1 MENKPETKGSLISSI
16 ESAGR
21 KAFNPDG
28 DDGTRSEGQRELS
41 QLISRT
47 GTSSLIAALNALI
60 KPDRVPRWL
69 RLHLM
74 DLLTLMPQ
82 RQDGVRATIEFVF
95 ASHPSSAVK
104 TSEASAPQKQGAN
117 ITLEALK
124 MATGLLAVPPASVEA
139 EKWFTGIAPQL
150 LDLLDGKEGNDLVKA
165 AAYII
170 GYGILGR
177 KQFGAPGSPGWRVF
191 AEPMVAV
198 INPSLSTQKPA
209 SEALVFSAG
218 PDAVVDLQKEITIV
232 QPDELALALQR
243 LTALLN
249 AHPNPGLTGRLL
261 APLLLPL
268 WTLSS
273 WSEIDEACVERFCKP
288 SKTLLQIYLKISG
301 STEKYSLIVNNLLC
315 NGRDLSDD
323 AHWTYESSGKPS
335 IAVKR
340 HRGKSATLVP
350 ELNWSILETKSQA
363 FTELLLTTASESD
376 TSKLFLQLFEHS
388 FKYPNKDRSDEVKI
402 KMELDDDEDPTL
414 RIVQSKVLQ
423 AMLDKIPDR
432 LIADSKG
439 MLELSERILAQF
451 CVSPENIDST
461 SVALSL
467 VNIVITAPSFQKTE
481 ADEKLLASIEDS
493 LDKITKENHPD
504 ISQTARNLSLVLR
517 YRDEVD
523 DPSER
528 PTAPTDRQ
536 VEDRK
541 TYNLALQYITQADSP
556 PPVRSEGL
564 NLISGLIRNSSSI
577 LDIQGVVVLLS
588 SLLAE
593 EEDYIN
599 LRVMKIF
606 VQLAEK
612 HPKSVVKELLERYVD
627 ANEEASV
634 DTRLRF
640 GEAIL
645 QVIQRLGD
653 TFSGEI
659 ASQVAESLLS
669 IAGRRGHRPKT
680 EEKQVREERLRARQN
695 RAAKTAWGGQ
705 VPDLSE
711 DAAAEEQERTEE
723 EKKRDEVLAQILQGW
738 ESKRGSE
745 DVRVRASALSVFLT
759 GLETNISGIG
769 ATLVEGAVDL
779 CVGILTMEAAEL
791 EKAILRRAA
800 IVLIL
805 TFVKALANAREQRR
819 RLGFGLADASR
830 EHIVQILEYVAQ
842 TDGDGLVQQHARDV
856 VESLRNWQVTAMLP
870 EAQEDSG
877 PAFTRIAG
885 IEVNLPKLEDQ
896 GARRP
901 KPLIEEIE

>member
-1 MENKPETKGSLISSI
+1 
-16 ESAGR
+16 
-21 KAFNPDG
+21 
-28 DDGTRSEGQRELS
+28 
-41 QLISRT
+41 
-47 GTSSLIAALNALI
+47 
-60 KPDRVPRWL
+60 
-69 RLHLM
+69 M

-82 RQDGVRATIEFVF
+82 RHDGVRATIEFVF
-95 ASHPSSAVK
+95 ASHPSSTVK

-124 MATGLLAVPPASVEA
+124 LATGLLAVPPASVEA

-198 INPSLSTQKPA
+198 INPSLSTQKST

-218 PDAVVDLQKEITIV
+218 PDAVVDLQKEATIV
-232 QPDELALALQR
+232 QPDELALALRR

-273 WSEIDEACVERFCKP
+273 WPEADKACVESFCHP

-301 STEKYSLIVNNLLC
+301 STEKYSLVVNNLLC
-315 NGRDLSDD
+315 NGSDLSDD
-323 AHWTYESSGKPS
+323 AHWTYGSSGDSS
-335 IAVKR
+335 ITVKR
-340 HRGKSATLVP
+340 HRGRSATLVP
-350 ELNWSILETKSQA
+350 ELNWAILENKSKS
-363 FTELLLTTASESD
+363 FTELLQTTASESD
-376 TSKLFLQLFEHS
+376 TSKLFLRLFEYA
-388 FKYPNKDRSDEVKI
+388 FKRQDRSDEVKVT
-402 KMELDDDEDPTL
+402 MALGDDEDPAL

-439 MLELSERILAQF
+439 MLKLSERILAEF
-451 CVSPENIDST
+451 CDLPDNIDSA

-481 ADEKLLASIEDS
+481 ADGKLLSSIEVS
-493 LDKITKENHPD
+493 LDKITKDNHPD

-517 YRDEVD
+517 YRDEID

-541 TYNLALQYITQADSP
+541 TYNLALSYITQADSP

-564 NLISGLIRNSSSI
+564 NLISGLIRSSSSI

-588 SLLAE
+588 SLLAD

-599 LRVMKIF
+599 LRVMKLF

-612 HPKSVVKELLERYVD
+612 HPKSVVKELLEHYAD
-627 ANEEASV
+627 ANEEANV

-653 TFSGEI
+653 TFSNEI

-680 EEKQVREERLRARQN
+680 EEKQAREERLRARQN

-711 DAAAEEQERTEE
+711 DINAAEQERTKE

-745 DVRVRASALSVFLT
+745 DVRVRSSALSIFLV
-759 GLETNISGIG
+759 GLETNIAGIG
-769 ATLVEGAVDL
+769 ATLVEGSVDL
-779 CVGILTMEAAEL
+779 CVSILTIESEP

-805 TFVKALANAREQRR
+805 TFVKALAEAREQRR
-819 RLGFGLADASR
+819 RLGFGLTNASR
-830 EHIVQILEYVAQ
+830 EHIVQILGYVAQ
-842 TDGDGLVQQHARDV
+842 TDNDGLVQQHARDV
-856 VESLRNWQVTAMLP
+856 VESLQNWQVTAMLP
-870 EAQEDSG
+870 EKQEDDA
-877 PAFTRIAG
+877 PIFTGIAG
-885 IEVNLPKLEDQ
+885 LGVNLPKLEDH
-896 GARRP
+896 GAQRP

>member
-16 ESAGR
+16 ESVGR
-21 KAFNPDG
+21 KAFNPEG
-28 DDGTRSEGQRELS
+28 DDGTRSEGQR
-41 QLISRT
+41 
-47 GTSSLIAALNALI
+47 TSSLIAALNALI

-95 ASHPSSAVK
+95 ASHPSSTVK
-104 TSEASAPQKQGAN
+104 NSEAAAPQKQGAN

-139 EKWFTGIAPQL
+139 EKWFSGIAPQL
-150 LDLLDGKEGNDLVKA
+150 LDLLDGKEGADLVKA

-198 INPSLSTQKPA
+198 INPSLSTPRPA
-209 SEALVFSAG
+209 SKTLVFSAG
-218 PDAVVDLQKEITIV
+218 PDAVVDLQKETVIV
-232 QPDELALALQR
+232 QPDELALALRR
-243 LTALLN
+243 LKALLN

-273 WSEIDEACVERFCKP
+273 WAEPDEACLEQFVKP
-288 SKTLLQIYLKISG
+288 AKTLLQIYLKILG
-301 STEKYSLIVNNLLC
+301 SSEKYLLTVSNLLF
-315 NGRDLSDD
+315 NGRDLSDG
-323 AHWTYESSGKPS
+323 AHWKYESSGKS
-335 IAVKR
+335 SVIVKR
-340 HRGKSATLVP
+340 HRGKTAALVP
-350 ELNWSILETKSQA
+350 ELNWSILETKSKA
-363 FTELLLTTASESD
+363 FAELLQATASESD
-376 TSKLFLQLFEHS
+376 TSKLFLQLFEYS
-388 FKYPNKDRSDEVKI
+388 FKHQKRGDGITVTVEPDV
-402 KMELDDDEDPTL
+402 DEDPTL
-414 RIVQSKVLQ
+414 QIVQSKVLQ
-423 AMLDKIPDR
+423 TMLDKIPDR

-439 MLELSERILAQF
+439 ILELSERILAEF
-451 CVSPENIDST
+451 CVSPDNIDSA

-481 ADEKLLASIEDS
+481 ADGKLLASIEAS
-493 LDKITKENHPD
+493 LDKITKDNHPD

-541 TYNLALQYITQADSP
+541 TYNLALSYITQADSP

-599 LRVMKIF
+599 LRVMKMF
-606 VQLAEK
+606 VQLADK

-627 ANEEASV
+627 ANEEANV

-645 QVIQRLGD
+645 QVVQRLGD

-680 EEKQVREERLRARQN
+680 EEKQAREERLRARQN

-711 DAAAEEQERTEE
+711 DAAAEQERTEE
-723 EKKRDEVLAQILQGW
+723 KRKRDEILAQILQGW

-745 DVRVRASALSVFLT
+745 DVRVRSSALSIFLV
-759 GLETNISGIG
+759 GLETNIAGVG
-769 ATLVEGAVDL
+769 ATLVEGSVDL
-779 CVGILTMEAAEL
+779 CVNILTMEPEM

-805 TFVKALANAREQRR
+805 TFVKALADARENRR
-819 RLGFGLADASR
+819 RLGFGLTDASR

-842 TDGDGLVQQHARDV
+842 TDNDGLVQQHAQDA

-870 EAQEDSG
+870 GSQQDAG

-885 IEVNLPKLEDQ
+885 LEVNLPKLEDP
-896 GARRP
+896 GAQRP
-901 KPLIEEIE
+901 KPLIEEVE

>member
-16 ESAGR
+16 ESVGR

-28 DDGTRSEGQRELS
+28 DDGARSEGQRELS

-95 ASHPSSAVK
+95 ASHPSSTVK
-104 TSEASAPQKQGAN
+104 TSEAAAPQKQGAN

-139 EKWFTGIAPQL
+139 EKWFSGIAPQL
-150 LDLLDGKEGNDLVKA
+150 LDLLDGNKGADLVKA

-191 AEPMVAV
+191 AEPMVAA
-198 INPSLSTQKPA
+198 INPSLSTPKSA
-209 SEALVFSAG
+209 SETLVFSAG
-218 PDAVVDLQKEITIV
+218 PDAVVDLQKETTIV
-232 QPDELALALQR
+232 QPDDLALALRR

-261 APLLLPL
+261 APLLIPL

-273 WSEIDEACVERFCKP
+273 WSEADEEACLEQFVKP
-288 SKTLLQIYLKISG
+288 AKTLLQIHLKISG
-301 STEKYSLIVNNLLC
+301 SSEKYLLIVNNLLF
-315 NGRDLSDD
+315 NGRDFSDD
-323 AHWTYESSGKPS
+323 AHWTYESSGKS
-335 IAVKR
+335 GVMVKR
-340 HRGKSATLVP
+340 RRGKTAALVP
-350 ELNWSILETKSQA
+350 ELNWSILGTKSKA
-363 FTELLLTTASESD
+363 FTELLQAIASESD
-376 TSKLFLQLFEHS
+376 TSKLFLQLFEYS
-388 FKYPNKDRSDEVKI
+388 FKHQKRGDGITIMAAPDV
-402 KMELDDDEDPTL
+402 DEDPTL

-423 AMLDKIPDR
+423 TMLDKIPDR

-439 MLELSERILAQF
+439 MLELSERILAEF
-451 CVSPENIDST
+451 CVSPDNIDSA

-481 ADEKLLASIEDS
+481 ADAKLLVSIES
-493 LDKITKENHPD
+493 LLDKITKENHPD

-528 PTAPTDRQ
+528 PTVPTDRQ

-541 TYNLALQYITQADSP
+541 TYNLALSYITQADSP

-564 NLISGLIRNSSSI
+564 NLISGLIQNSSSI

-599 LRVMKIF
+599 LRVMKLF

-612 HPKSVVKELLERYVD
+612 HPRSVVKELLERYVD
-627 ANEEASV
+627 ANEEANV

-680 EEKQVREERLRARQN
+680 EEKQAREERLRARQN

-711 DAAAEEQERTEE
+711 DAAAEQERTEE
-723 EKKRDEVLAQILQGW
+723 EKKRDEILAQILQGW

-745 DVRVRASALSVFLT
+745 DVRVRSSSLSIFLV
-759 GLETNISGIG
+759 GLETNIAGVG
-769 ATLVEGAVDL
+769 ATLVEGSVDL
-779 CVGILTMEAAEL
+779 CVNILTMEPEM

-805 TFVKALANAREQRR
+805 TFVKALADARENRR
-819 RLGFGLADASR
+819 RLGFGLTDASR

-842 TDGDGLVQQHARDV
+842 TDNDGLVQQHAQDV
-856 VESLRNWQVTAMLP
+856 VESLRNWQITAMLP
-870 EAQEDSG
+870 EAQQDAG

-885 IEVNLPKLEDQ
+885 LEVNLPKLEDPGTQ
-896 GARRP
+896 RP
-901 KPLIEEIE
+901 KLLIEEIE

>member
-1 MENKPETKGSLISSI
+1 MEAKSETKGSLITSI
-16 ESAGR
+16 ESVGR
-21 KAFNPDG
+21 KVFNPDS

-95 ASHPSSAVK
+95 ASHPSSTVK
-104 TSEASAPQKQGAN
+104 TSEAAAPQKQGAN

-139 EKWFTGIAPQL
+139 VKWFSGIAPQL
-150 LDLLDGKEGNDLVKA
+150 LDLLDGKEGADLVKA
-165 AAYII
+165 SAYII

-209 SEALVFSAG
+209 SETLVFSAG
-218 PDAVVDLQKEITIV
+218 PDAVVDLQKETAMI
-232 QPDELALALQR
+232 QPDELALALRR

-273 WSEIDEACVERFCKP
+273 WPEADEACLEQFCKP
-288 SKTLLQIYLKISG
+288 AKTLLQIYLKISG

-315 NGRDLSDD
+315 NGRDLLDD
-323 AHWTYESSGKPS
+323 AHWVFDSSGKSS
-335 IAVKR
+335 ITAKR
-340 HRGKSATLVP
+340 HRGQSATLVP
-350 ELNWSILETKSQA
+350 ELNWSTLEAKSRA
-363 FTELLLTTASESD
+363 FIELLQTTASESD
-376 TSKLFLQLFEHS
+376 TSKLFLQMFEHS
-388 FKYPNKDRSDEVKI
+388 FKHRNRGHGIQVTVAPDG
-402 KMELDDDEDPTL
+402 DEDPTL

-423 AMLDKIPDR
+423 TMLDKIPDR

-439 MLELSERILAQF
+439 MLELSEHILADF
-451 CVSPENIDST
+451 CVSPDKVDSA

-481 ADEKLLASIEDS
+481 ADDKLLNSIEAL

-523 DPSER
+523 DPLER

-541 TYNLALQYITQADSP
+541 TYNLALSYITQTDSP

-564 NLISGLIRNSSSI
+564 NLISGLIRNGSSI

-588 SLLAE
+588 PLLAE

-612 HPKSVVKELLERYVD
+612 HPKSVVQELLERYVD
-627 ANEEASV
+627 ANEEANV

-680 EEKQVREERLRARQN
+680 EEKQAREERLRARQN
-695 RAAKTAWGGQ
+695 RAARTAWGGE

-711 DAAAEEQERTEE
+711 DNGVERAEE
-723 EKKRDEVLAQILQGW
+723 EKKRDDILAQILQGW
-738 ESKRGSE
+738 ESKCGSE
-745 DVRVRASALSVFLT
+745 DVRVRSSALSIFLV
-759 GLETNISGIG
+759 GLETNIAGVG
-769 ATLVEGAVDL
+769 ATLVEGSVDL
-779 CVGILTMEAAEL
+779 CVNILTMEPEM

-805 TFVKALANAREQRR
+805 TFVKALADARENRR
-819 RLGFGLADASR
+819 RLGFGLTDASR
-830 EHIVQILEYVAQ
+830 KHIVQILEYVAQ
-842 TDGDGLVQQHARDV
+842 TDNDGLVQQHAQDV
-856 VESLRNWQVTAMLP
+856 AESLRNWQVTAMLP
-870 EAQEDSG
+870 EVQQDAA

-885 IEVNLPKLEDQ
+885 LEVNLPKLGDQ
-896 GARRP
+896 GTQRP

>member
-1 MENKPETKGSLISSI
+1 
-16 ESAGR
+16 
-21 KAFNPDG
+21 
-28 DDGTRSEGQRELS
+28 
-41 QLISRT
+41 
-47 GTSSLIAALNALI
+47 
-60 KPDRVPRWL
+60 
-69 RLHLM
+69 
-74 DLLTLMPQ
+74 MPQ

-95 ASHPSSAVK
+95 ASHPSSTMK
-104 TSEASAPQKQGAN
+104 TSEAASPQKQGAN

-139 EKWFTGIAPQL
+139 NKWFSGIAPQL
-150 LDLLDGKEGNDLVKA
+150 LGLLDGKEGADLVKA

-177 KQFGAPGSPGWRVF
+177 KQYGAPGSPGWRVF

-198 INPSLSTQKPA
+198 INPSVSTQKPA
-209 SEALVFSAG
+209 SHNLVISAG
-218 PDAVVDLQKEITIV
+218 PDAVVDLQKETTVV
-232 QPDELALALQR
+232 QPDELALALRR

-273 WSEIDEACVERFCKP
+273 WDKTDEACLEQFCKP
-288 SKTLLQIYLKISG
+288 AKTLLQIYLKISG
-301 STEKYSLIVNNLLC
+301 TTEKYSLIVSNLMC
-315 NGRDLSDD
+315 NGRDLSDN
-323 AHWTYESSGKPS
+323 AHWTYEGSGESS
-335 IAVKR
+335 IAVKQR
-340 HRGKSATLVP
+340 RGKSASMLS
-350 ELNWSILETKSQA
+350 ELNWSSLETKSRA
-363 FTELLLTTASESD
+363 LIELLQVTASESD
-376 TSKLFLQLFEHS
+376 TSKLFLLLFEHS
-388 FKYPNKDRSDEVKI
+388 FKHQNRT
-402 KMELDDDEDPTL
+402 DDIQVTMSPDGDADPTL
-414 RIVQSKVLQ
+414 RIVQSKVLHT
-423 AMLDKIPDR
+423 MLDKIPDR
-432 LIADSKG
+432 LISDSKG
-439 MLELSERILAQF
+439 MLELSDRILAGF
-451 CVSPENIDST
+451 CISPDNVDSA

-481 ADEKLLASIEDS
+481 ADGKLFSSIEAL
-493 LDKITKENHPD
+493 LDKISKENYREL
-504 ISQTARNLSLVLR
+504 SQTARNLSLVLR

-528 PTAPTDRQ
+528 PTVPTDRQ

-541 TYNLALQYITQADSP
+541 TYNLALSYITQADSP

-564 NLISGLIRNSSSI
+564 NLISGLIRISSSI

-599 LRVMKIF
+599 LRVMKLF

-627 ANEEASV
+627 ANEEANV

-659 ASQVAESLLS
+659 ASQTAESLLS

-680 EEKQVREERLRARQN
+680 EEKQAREDRLRERQN
-695 RAAKTAWGGQ
+695 RAAKTAWGGE
-705 VPDLSE
+705 VPDLSNE
-711 DAAAEEQERTEE
+711 MAGEQTEE
-723 EKKRDEVLAQILQGW
+723 EKKRDEILAQILQGW

-745 DVRVRASALSVFLT
+745 DVRMRSSALSIFLV
-759 GLETNISGIG
+759 GLETNIAGIG
-769 ATLVEGAVDL
+769 ATLVEGSVDL
-779 CVGILTMEAAEL
+779 CVNILTMEPEM

-805 TFVKALANAREQRR
+805 TFVKALADAREQQR

-842 TDGDGLVQQHARDV
+842 TDNDGLVQQHAQDV

-870 EAQEDSG
+870 EAQDAG

-885 IEVNLPKLEDQ
+885 LEVNLPELEDEE
-896 GARRP
+896 ARRP

>member
-1 MENKPETKGSLISSI
+1 MENKPETKGSLVSSI
-16 ESAGR
+16 ESIGR

-41 QLISRT
+41 QLLSRS

-95 ASHPSSAVK
+95 ASHPSSTVK
-104 TSEASAPQKQGAN
+104 TSEAAAPQKQGAN

-139 EKWFTGIAPQL
+139 DKWYSGISPQL
-150 LDLLDGKEGNDLVKA
+150 LELLDGKEGADLVKA

-209 SEALVFSAG
+209 SETLVFSAG
-218 PDAVVDLQKEITIV
+218 PDAVVDLQKETVIV
-232 QPDELALALQR
+232 QSDELALALRR

-261 APLLLPL
+261 APLLPPL

-273 WSEIDEACVERFCKP
+273 WPETGEACLEQFCKP
-288 SKTLLQIYLKISG
+288 AKTLLQIYLKISG
-301 STEKYSLIVNNLLC
+301 SIEKYSLIVNNLLC
-315 NGRDLSDD
+315 NGRDLPDD
-323 AHWTYESSGKPS
+323 AHWSYEGSGKSS
-335 IAVKR
+335 ITVKR

-350 ELNWSILETKSQA
+350 ELNWSSLEIKSRA
-363 FTELLLTTASESD
+363 FIDLLHTTASESD

-388 FKYPNKDRSDEVKI
+388 FKHQKRADGIQV
-402 KMELDDDEDPTL
+402 KMELGGEEDPAL

-423 AMLDKIPDR
+423 TMLDKIPDR

-439 MLELSERILAQF
+439 MLELSERILVDF
-451 CVSPENIDST
+451 CISPDNVDSA

-467 VNIVITAPSFQKTE
+467 INIVITAPSFQKTE
-481 ADEKLLASIEDS
+481 ADSKLLSSIEAS
-493 LDKITKENHPD
+493 LDKITKDQHRD
-504 ISQTARNLSLVLR
+504 LSQTARNLSLVLR

-541 TYNLALQYITQADSP
+541 TYNLALSYITQADSP

-564 NLISGLIRNSSSI
+564 NLISGLIRSSSSI

-599 LRVMKIF
+599 LRVMKLF

-627 ANEEASV
+627 ANEEAN
-634 DTRLRF
+634 
-640 GEAIL
+640 AIL

-659 ASQVAESLLS
+659 ASQAAESLIS

-680 EEKQVREERLRARQN
+680 EEKQAREERLRERQN

-705 VPDLSE
+705 VPDLSDE
-711 DAAAEEQERTEE
+711 MAAEEQQTGE
-723 EKKRDEVLAQILQGW
+723 EKKRDEILSQILQGW

-745 DVRVRASALSVFLT
+745 DVRMRSSALSIFLV
-759 GLETNISGIG
+759 GLETNIAGIG
-769 ATLVEGAVDL
+769 ATLVEGSVDL
-779 CVGILTMEAAEL
+779 CVNILTMEPEP

-805 TFVKALANAREQRR
+805 TFVKALADAREQRR
-819 RLGFGLADASR
+819 RLGFGLADASH

-842 TDGDGLVQQHARDV
+842 TDNDGLVQQHAQDV

-870 EAQEDSG
+870 EVQGDAG

-885 IEVNLPKLEDQ
+885 LEVNLPKLEDQ
-896 GARRP
+896 GVRRP

>member
-16 ESAGR
+16 ESVGR
-21 KAFNPDG
+21 KAFNPEG
-28 DDGTRSEGQRELS
+28 DDGARSEGQRELS
-41 QLISRT
+41 RLISRT

-95 ASHPSSAVK
+95 ASHPSSTVK
-104 TSEASAPQKQGAN
+104 TSEAAAPQKQGAN

-139 EKWFTGIAPQL
+139 EKWFSGIAPQL
-150 LDLLDGKEGNDLVKA
+150 LDLLDGKEDADLVKA

-198 INPSLSTQKPA
+198 INPSLSTPKPA
-209 SEALVFSAG
+209 SKTLVFSAG
-218 PDAVVDLQKEITIV
+218 PDAVVDLQKETAIV
-232 QPDELALALQR
+232 QPDELALALRR
-243 LTALLN
+243 LKALLN

-273 WSEIDEACVERFCKP
+273 WAEPDEACLEQFVKP
-288 SKTLLQIYLKISG
+288 AKTLLQTYLKISG
-301 STEKYSLIVNNLLC
+301 FSEKYLLMVNNLLF
-315 NGRDLSDD
+315 NGRDFSDD
-323 AHWTYESSGKPS
+323 AHWKYESSGKS
-335 IAVKR
+335 GVMVKR
-340 HRGKSATLVP
+340 HRGKTAALVP
-350 ELNWSILETKSQA
+350 ELNWSILETKSKA
-363 FTELLLTTASESD
+363 FAELLQATASESD
-376 TSKLFLQLFEHS
+376 TSKLFLQLFEYS
-388 FKYPNKDRSDEVKI
+388 FKHQKRSDGITVMAEPDV
-402 KMELDDDEDPTL
+402 DEDPTL
-414 RIVQSKVLQ
+414 RLVQSKVLQ
-423 AMLDKIPDR
+423 TMLDKIPDR

-439 MLELSERILAQF
+439 MLELSERILAEF
-451 CVSPENIDST
+451 CVSPDNIDSA

-481 ADEKLLASIEDS
+481 ADGKLLASIETS

-504 ISQTARNLSLVLR
+504 ISRTARNLSLVLR
-517 YRDEVD
+517 LKIAKRTTW
-523 DPSER
+523 PCLTSLK
-528 PTAPTDRQ
+528 P
-536 VEDRK
+536 
-541 TYNLALQYITQADSP
+541 IP

-564 NLISGLIRNSSSI
+564 NLISGLVRNSSSI

-599 LRVMKIF
+599 LRVMKMF

-627 ANEEASV
+627 ANEEANV

-645 QVIQRLGD
+645 QVVQRLGD

-680 EEKQVREERLRARQN
+680 EEKQAREERLRARQN

-711 DAAAEEQERTEE
+711 DAAAEQDRTEE
-723 EKKRDEVLAQILQGW
+723 EKKRDEILAQILQGW

-745 DVRVRASALSVFLT
+745 DVRVRSSALSIFLVS
-759 GLETNISGIG
+759 LETNIAGVG
-769 ATLVEGAVDL
+769 ATLVEGSVDL
-779 CVGILTMEAAEL
+779 CVNILTIEPEM

-805 TFVKALANAREQRR
+805 TFVKALADARENRR
-819 RLGFGLADASR
+819 RLGFGLTDASR
-830 EHIVQILEYVAQ
+830 EHIVQILEYIAQ
-842 TDGDGLVQQHARDV
+842 TDNDGLVQQHAQDV

-870 EAQEDSG
+870 DSQQDAG

-885 IEVNLPKLEDQ
+885 LEVNLPKLEDP
-896 GARRP
+896 GAQRP

>member
-1 MENKPETKGSLISSI
+1 
-16 ESAGR
+16 
-21 KAFNPDG
+21 
-28 DDGTRSEGQRELS
+28 
-41 QLISRT
+41 
-47 GTSSLIAALNALI
+47 
-60 KPDRVPRWL
+60 
-69 RLHLM
+69 M

-95 ASHPSSAVK
+95 ASHPSSTVK
-104 TSEASAPQKQGAN
+104 ASEAAAPQKQGAN

-124 MATGLLAVPPASVEA
+124 MATGLLAVPPVSVEA
-139 EKWFTGIAPQL
+139 DKWFSGIAPQL
-150 LDLLDGKEGNDLVKA
+150 LELLDGKEGADLVKS

-191 AEPMVAV
+191 AEPIVAV

-209 SEALVFSAG
+209 SETLVFSAG
-218 PDAVVDLQKEITIV
+218 PDAVVDLQKETVIV
-232 QPDELALALQR
+232 QPDELALALRR

-261 APLLLPL
+261 APSILPL

-273 WSEIDEACVERFCKP
+273 WPETDEACLEQFCKP
-288 SKTLLQIYLKISG
+288 AKTLLQIYLKISG
-301 STEKYSLIVNNLLC
+301 STEKYSMIVNNLLC

-323 AHWTYESSGKPS
+323 AHWTYEGSGKSS
-335 IAVKR
+335 ITLTR
-340 HRGKSATLVP
+340 HRGKSAILVP
-350 ELNWSILETKSQA
+350 ELNWSSLETKSRA
-363 FTELLLTTASESD
+363 FIELLQTTASESD

-388 FKYPNKDRSDEVKI
+388 FKHQSRADGIQVKEASDG
-402 KMELDDDEDPTL
+402 DEDPAL

-423 AMLDKIPDR
+423 TMLDKIPDR

-439 MLELSERILAQF
+439 MLELSERILAEF
-451 CVSPENIDST
+451 CVSPDNVDGA

-481 ADEKLLASIEDS
+481 ADAKLLSSIEAS
-493 LDKITKENHPD
+493 LDNITKENHREL
-504 ISQTARNLSLVLR
+504 SQTARNLSLVLR

-541 TYNLALQYITQADSP
+541 TYNLALSYITQADSP

-564 NLISGLIRNSSSI
+564 NLISGLIRSSSSI
-577 LDIQGVVVLLS
+577 LDIQGVLVLLS

-599 LRVMKIF
+599 LRVMKLF

-612 HPKSVVKELLERYVD
+612 HPKSVVKELMERYVD
-627 ANEEASV
+627 ANEEANV

-645 QVIQRLGD
+645 QVVQRLGD
-653 TFSGEI
+653 TFSGGI
-659 ASQVAESLLS
+659 ASEAAESLLS

-680 EEKQVREERLRARQN
+680 EEKQAREERLRERQN
-695 RAAKTAWGGQ
+695 RAAKTAWGGE
-705 VPDLSE
+705 VPDLSHE
-711 DAAAEEQERTEE
+711 MAEEQTTEE
-723 EKKRDEVLAQILQGW
+723 EKKRDEILAQILQGW

-745 DVRVRASALSVFLT
+745 DVRVRSSALSIFLV
-759 GLETNISGIG
+759 GLETNIAGLG
-769 ATLVEGAVDL
+769 ATLVEGSVDL
-779 CVGILTMEAAEL
+779 CVNILTMEPEL

-805 TFVKALANAREQRR
+805 TFVKALADAREQRR

-842 TDGDGLVQQHARDV
+842 TDNDGLVQQHAQDV
-856 VESLRNWQVTAMLP
+856 VESLRNWQFAAMLP
-870 EAQEDSG
+870 ETQEDLG

-885 IEVNLPKLEDQ
+885 LEVNLPKLEDQ
-896 GARRP
+896 GAQRP

>member
-1 MENKPETKGSLISSI
+1 MENKPETKGSLVSSI
-16 ESAGR
+16 ESIGR

-28 DDGTRSEGQRELS
+28 DDGARSEGQRELS
-41 QLISRT
+41 QLLSRS

-95 ASHPSSAVK
+95 ASHPSSTVK
-104 TSEASAPQKQGAN
+104 TSEAAAPQKQGAN

-139 EKWFTGIAPQL
+139 DKWFSGISPQL
-150 LDLLDGKEGNDLVKA
+150 LELLDGKEGADLVKA

-198 INPSLSTQKPA
+198 INPSLSTQNPA
-209 SEALVFSAG
+209 SETLVFSAG
-218 PDAVVDLQKEITIV
+218 PDAVVDLQREPVVV
-232 QPDELALALQR
+232 QPDELALALRR

-273 WSEIDEACVERFCKP
+273 WPETDEACLEQFCKP
-288 SKTLLQIYLKISG
+288 AKTLLQIYLKISG
-301 STEKYSLIVNNLLC
+301 STDKYSLIVNNLLC

-323 AHWTYESSGKPS
+323 AHWTYEGSEKPS
-335 IAVKR
+335 ITVKR
-340 HRGKSATLVP
+340 HRGTSAALVP
-350 ELNWSILETKSQA
+350 ELNWSSLETKSKA
-363 FTELLLTTASESD
+363 FIELLQTTASESD

-388 FKYPNKDRSDEVKI
+388 FKHQKRADGIQV
-402 KMELDDDEDPTL
+402 KMELGGEEDPAL

-423 AMLDKIPDR
+423 TMLDKIPDR

-439 MLELSERILAQF
+439 IA
-451 CVSPENIDST
+451 

-467 VNIVITAPSFQKTE
+467 VNIVITAPSFQKTG
-481 ADEKLLASIEDS
+481 ADGKLLDSIEAS
-493 LDKITKENHPD
+493 LDKITKENHRD
-504 ISQTARNLSLVLR
+504 LSQTARNLSLVLR

-541 TYNLALQYITQADSP
+541 TYNLALSYITQADSP

-564 NLISGLIRNSSSI
+564 NIISGLIRSSSSI

-599 LRVMKIF
+599 LRVMKLF
-606 VQLAEK
+606 VQLAGK

-627 ANEEASV
+627 ANEEANV

-653 TFSGEI
+653 TFAGEI
-659 ASQVAESLLS
+659 ASQAAESLLS

-680 EEKQVREERLRARQN
+680 EEKQAREERLRERQN

-705 VPDLSE
+705 VPDLSDE
-711 DAAAEEQERTEE
+711 MVAEEQQTEE
-723 EKKRDEVLAQILQGW
+723 EKKRDEILSQILQGW

-745 DVRVRASALSVFLT
+745 DVRMRSSALSIFLV
-759 GLETNISGIG
+759 GLETNIAGIG
-769 ATLVEGAVDL
+769 ATLVEGSVDL
-779 CVGILTMEAAEL
+779 CVNILTMESEM

-805 TFVKALANAREQRR
+805 TFVKALADAREQRR

-830 EHIVQILEYVAQ
+830 EHILQILEYVAQ
-842 TDGDGLVQQHARDV
+842 TDNDGLVQQHAQDV

-870 EAQEDSG
+870 EAQGDAG

-885 IEVNLPKLEDQ
+885 LEVNLPKLEDQ
-896 GARRP
+896 GVRRP

>member
-1 MENKPETKGSLISSI
+1 MENKPETKGSLVSSI
-16 ESAGR
+16 ESVGR

-28 DDGTRSEGQRELS
+28 DDGARSEGQRELS
-41 QLISRT
+41 QLLSRWRRA
-47 GTSSLIAALNALI
+47 SL
-60 KPDRVPRWL
+60 P
-69 RLHLM
+69 
-74 DLLTLMPQ
+74 
-82 RQDGVRATIEFVF
+82 
-95 ASHPSSAVK
+95 SH
-104 TSEASAPQKQGAN
+104 
-117 ITLEALK
+117 
-124 MATGLLAVPPASVEA
+124 PASVEA
-139 EKWFTGIAPQL
+139 DKWFSGIAPQL
-150 LDLLDGKEGNDLVKA
+150 LELLDGKEGADLVKA

-209 SEALVFSAG
+209 SETLVFSAG
-218 PDAVVDLQKEITIV
+218 PDAVVDLQKETAIV
-232 QPDELALALQR
+232 QPDELALALRR

-261 APLLLPL
+261 APLILPL

-273 WSEIDEACVERFCKP
+273 WPETDEACLEQFCKP
-288 SKTLLQIYLKISG
+288 AKTLLHIYLKISG
-301 STEKYSLIVNNLLC
+301 STEKYSLVVDNLLC

-323 AHWTYESSGKPS
+323 AHWTYEGSDKSS
-335 IAVKR
+335 ITVKR
-340 HRGKSATLVP
+340 RRGKSASVVP
-350 ELNWSILETKSQA
+350 ELNWSSLEIKSRA
-363 FTELLLTTASESD
+363 LIELLQATASEAD
-376 TSKLFLQLFEHS
+376 TSKLFLLLFEQS
-388 FKYPNKDRSDEVKI
+388 FKHQNRADGIQFTMASDG
-402 KMELDDDEDPTL
+402 DADPAL

-423 AMLDKIPDR
+423 TMLDKIPDR

-439 MLELSERILAQF
+439 MLELSERILADF
-451 CVSPENIDST
+451 CASPDNVDSA

-481 ADEKLLASIEDS
+481 ADGKLLSSIEAS
-493 LDKITKENHPD
+493 LDKITKDNHREL
-504 ISQTARNLSLVLR
+504 SQTARNLSLVLR

-541 TYNLALQYITQADSP
+541 TYNLALSYITQADSP

-564 NLISGLIRNSSSI
+564 NLISGLIRNNSSI

-599 LRVMKIF
+599 LRVMKLF

-612 HPKSVVKELLERYVD
+612 HPKSVIKELLERYVD
-627 ANEEASV
+627 ASEEANV

-653 TFSGEI
+653 TFAGEI
-659 ASQVAESLLS
+659 ASQAAESLLS

-680 EEKQVREERLRARQN
+680 EEKQAREERLRERQN
-695 RAAKTAWGGQ
+695 RAAKTAWGGE
-705 VPDLSE
+705 VPDLSNE
-711 DAAAEEQERTEE
+711 MADEQTEE
-723 EKKRDEVLAQILQGW
+723 EKKRDEILAQILQGW

-745 DVRVRASALSVFLT
+745 DVRMRSSALSIFLV
-759 GLETNISGIG
+759 GLETNIAGIG
-769 ATLVEGAVDL
+769 ATLVEGSVDL
-779 CVGILTMEAAEL
+779 CVNILTMEPEM

-805 TFVKALANAREQRR
+805 TFVKALADAREQRR

-842 TDGDGLVQQHARDV
+842 TDNDGLVQQHAQDV

-870 EAQEDSG
+870 EAQDAG

-885 IEVNLPKLEDQ
+885 LEVNLPKLEDE